1 MHVMVGFTV
10 AHVATGALNLAASII
25 LAIQVFRHV
34 LRPLAP
40 LQPQGVAVP
49 SA

>member
-1 MHVMVGFTV
+1 MPVMVGFTV
-10 AHVATGALNLAASII
+10 AHVATGALTLAASII
-25 LAIQVFRHV
+25 LAIQVFRQVRH
-34 LRPLAP
+34 PLAQ